1 MSYIRSKLLKFELNP
16 PRVLVLGFLGL
27 ILLGGLLLSIPL
39 ATANGNTTS
48 FLDALFTSASASCVT
63 GLIVVNTAEHWT
75 LFGKG
80 IILVL
85 IQMGGLGIMT
95 MATIVSLIAGKKI
108 SLKERLII
116 KEQMNQE
123 TLSGLVKLIRYVIF
137 LTFAIETVG
146 AVLLSFTFIPIYGI
160 GKGIWFSVFHSI
172 SAFCNAGFDITGD
185 SFMSFTDSYL
195 TISTLSVLIIVGGI
209 GFAVIIDIA
218 KNRKWSR
225 LGLHTKLVLTISGGL
240 LLVGSVA
247 FFILEYSNPETLGPM
262 SFAEKIFAATF
273 ASIVPRTAGFN
284 SIDTAALRESSAFLT
299 IILMFIGGSPGST
312 AGGIKTVTFGV
323 MLISTISIIRGNRD
337 AEAFK
342 KSINPEII
350 SKSLAIVTAGI
361 GLVIF
366 MAFVLTITEGKEFLD
381 VLFES
386 ASAFGTVGL
395 SRGITPEL
403 TNIGKV
409 IIMLTMYAGRVG
421 PLTMAFAI
429 GYNKTHRRYKYSEGH
444 ISVG

>member
-1 MSYIRSKLLKFELNP
+1 MEYIRTKLLKFDLNP

-27 ILLGGLLLSIPL
+27 IILGAILLSIPI
-39 ATANGNTTS
+39 ATAKGNTTS
-48 FLDALFTSASASCVT
+48 LLDALFTSASASCVT
-63 GLIVVNTAEHWT
+63 GLIVVNTAEHWS
-75 LFGKG
+75 LFGQG
-80 IILVL
+80 VILLL
-85 IQMGGLGIMT
+85 IQIGGLGIMT

-108 SLKERLII
+108 SLTERLII

-123 TLSGLVKLIRYVIF
+123 TLSGLVKLIRYVVF
-137 LTFAIETVG
+137 LTFAIELLG
-146 AVLLSFTFIPIYGI
+146 AVFLSFSFIPKYGL

-185 SFMSFTDSYL
+185 SFMSFTGSYL

-209 GFAVIIDIA
+209 GFAVMLDIA
-218 KNRKWSR
+218 KNKKWGR
-225 LGLHTKLVLTISGGL
+225 LGLHTKLVLTISVSL
-240 LLVGSVA
+240 LLLGTIL
-247 FFILEYSNPETLGPM
+247 FFILEYSNPETLGSM
-262 SFAEKIFAATF
+262 NFIEKIFAAIF
-273 ASIVPRTAGFN
+273 ASVVPRTAGFN
-284 SIDTAALRESSAFLT
+284 SIDTSLMRESSAFLT
-299 IILMFIGGSPGST
+299 IIMMFIGGSPGST

-323 MLISTISIIRGNRD
+323 ILISTISIIRGNRD
-337 AEAFK
+337 TEAFK
-342 KSINPEII
+342 KRINPEII
-350 SKSLAIVTAGI
+350 SKSLAIVSAGM

-386 ASAFGTVGL
+386 ASAFATVGL

-403 TNIGKV
+403 TDIGKV

-429 GYNKTHRRYKYSEGH
+429 GYNKKHRKYRYSEGH

>member
-1 MSYIRSKLLKFELNP
+1 MEYIKTKLLKFDLNP
-16 PRVLVLGFLGL
+16 PRVLVLGFLAL
-27 ILLGGLLLSIPL
+27 IVIGGVLLAIPL
-39 ATANGNTTS
+39 ATVSGKTTS

-63 GLIVVNTAEHWT
+63 GLIVVNTADHWT
-75 LFGKG
+75 IFGQV
-80 IILVL
+80 IILLL

-108 SLKERLII
+108 SLRERLII

-123 TLSGLVKLIRYVIF
+123 TLSGLVKLIRYVIL
-137 LTFAIETVG
+137 LTFSIEVMG
-146 AVLLSFTFIPIYGI
+146 AVLLSFSFIPKYGVE
-160 GKGIWFSVFHSI
+160 KGIWFSVFHSI

-185 SFMSFTDSYL
+185 SFVSFTSSYL
-195 TISTLSVLIIVGGI
+195 TISVLSVLIIVGGI
-209 GFAVIIDIA
+209 GFAVILDVF

-240 LLVGSVA
+240 LLLGSV
-247 FFILEYSNPETLGPM
+247 FFFVLEYSNPETLGKM
-262 SFAEKIFAATF
+262 NLIEKIFAAIF
-273 ASIVPRTAGFN
+273 ASVVPRTAGFN
-284 SIDTAALRESSAFLT
+284 SIDTSLMRESSAFLT
-299 IILMFIGGSPGST
+299 IIMMFIGGSPGST

-323 MLISTISIIRGNRD
+323 ILISTISIIRGNRD
-337 AEAFK
+337 TEVFK
-342 KSINPEII
+342 KTINPEII
-350 SKSLAIVTAGI
+350 SKSLAIVTAGM

-386 ASAFGTVGL
+386 ASAFATVGL
-395 SRGITPEL
+395 SRGITPQL
-403 TNIGKV
+403 TDIGKI

-429 GYNKTHRRYKYSEGH
+429 GYNKKHRRYKYSQGH